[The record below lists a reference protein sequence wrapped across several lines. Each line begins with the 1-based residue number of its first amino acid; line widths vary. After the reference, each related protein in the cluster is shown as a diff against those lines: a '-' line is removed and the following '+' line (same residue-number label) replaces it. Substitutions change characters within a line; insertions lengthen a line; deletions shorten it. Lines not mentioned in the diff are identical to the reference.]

1 MTAKSVTVALVQMRS
16 GRDVAANVAAL
27 SDLVRQAAASGAVYV
42 QTPENSTVMDED
54 KARLMANTEGEA
66 QSSALAAFRTLAREL
81 KIWLHIGSMAV
92 ATGSGKLAN
101 RAFVITPSGEISA
114 RYDKIHMFDVDLP
127 GGESYRESR
136 NFAAG
141 GEAVIADLPFAR
153 LGLSI
158 CYDLRFPQLYRALAQ
173 AGAGILTV
181 PAAFTRKTGEVH
193 WQTLLRARAI
203 ENGAYVLAAAQ
214 GGRHDNGRETYGHS
228 LIIAPGGEVMAE
240 AGVDPVVLT
249 AQLDLAKVAAFREQ
263 IPSLAHDRAFAGP
276 DAQAQLARIGAAR

>member
-1 MTAKSVTVALVQMRS
+1 MTAKSVTVALAQMRS
-16 GRDVAANVAAL
+16 GRDVAANVVAL
-27 SDLVRQAAASGAVYV
+27 TSLVRQAAASGAVYV

>member
-1 MTAKSVTVALVQMRS
+1 
-16 GRDVAANVAAL
+16 
-27 SDLVRQAAASGAVYV
+27 
-42 QTPENSTVMDED
+42 VMDED